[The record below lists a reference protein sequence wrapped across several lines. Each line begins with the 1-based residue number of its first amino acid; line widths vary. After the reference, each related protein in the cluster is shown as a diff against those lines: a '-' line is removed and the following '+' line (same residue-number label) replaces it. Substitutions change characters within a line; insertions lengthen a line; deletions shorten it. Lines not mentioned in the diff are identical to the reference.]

1 MSQMQY
7 ALITGASSGIGWE
20 FAKQLA
26 ARGYGLILVARRL
39 DRLQALKDEIQKS
52 HAVPIEIVSQDLSV
66 LDAAEQ
72 LFGVVQRQQLNVE
85 ILINNAGFGI
95 KNAFLE
101 SDGKRMQDMALL
113 NINTLTQLTLLFG
126 REFQKKKSGFIL
138 QLSSIAGFQASPG
151 MAMYSATKAYVQSL
165 GEALYFE
172 FKKDNVH
179 MTTLCPGTTLTEF
192 FEVAGQNVP
201 KSLQKLGMTAEAVA
215 RVGLKAM
222 FAKKPVVLSGL
233 SNKINIG
240 LLRLLPRL
248 VAARIVGFVV
258 RKAM

>member
-1 MSQMQY
+1 MDTAQY
-7 ALITGASSGIGWE
+7 ALVTGASSGIGLE

-26 ARGYGLILVARRL
+26 AKGYGLILVARRL
-39 DRLQALKDEIQKS
+39 DRLQALKEEIQKTY
-52 HAVPIEIVSQDLSV
+52 AVPVEIVSQDLSV

-72 LFGVVQRQQLNVE
+72 LFGVVQRQQLDVE

-95 KNAFLE
+95 KDQFLV
-101 SDGKRMQDMALL
+101 SDGKRMQDMVLL
-113 NINTLTQLTLLFG
+113 NINTLAQLTLLFG
-126 REFQKKKSGFIL
+126 REFQRKKTGYIL
-138 QLSSIAGFQASPG
+138 QVSSIAGFQASPG
-151 MAMYSATKAYVQSL
+151 MAIYSATKAFVQSL

-201 KSLQKLGMTAEAVA
+201 KHLQKLGMTAEIVA
-215 RVGLKAM
+215 SIGLKAL
-222 FAKKPVVLSGL
+222 FAKKAVVLSGL
-233 SNKINIG
+233 SNKINMA
-240 LLRLLPRL
+240 LLRLIPRL
-248 VAARIVGFVV
+248 WAARIVGFVV